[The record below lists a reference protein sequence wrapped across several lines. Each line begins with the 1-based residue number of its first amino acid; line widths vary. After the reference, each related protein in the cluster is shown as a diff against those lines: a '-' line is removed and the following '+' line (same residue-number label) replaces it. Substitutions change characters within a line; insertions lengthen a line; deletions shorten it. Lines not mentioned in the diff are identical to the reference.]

1 MSSAPVRDPLTDHGS
16 SRCGNHERREPM
28 MRRVATAAV
37 AVLAASLAGTA
48 AIPAVAGATLVGIRE
63 TVIQSGLNAPRH
75 LALTPGG
82 LVVTEAGTGGPAG
95 ASNCATGPATE
106 GAGTSQYCT
115 GPTGDIF
122 TISARGQAIPVL
134 SSLPSVIE
142 ETIEEV
148 TGPSAIAY
156 GHGQEAVT
164 IDDFLV
170 TKDGSNSL
178 LPKPFAAAF
187 GTLRLISHGKTTVVD
202 LAAYAAAHPQSA
214 YSLGTIPGET
224 PYDSDPYDV
233 VAYRG
238 GWVVADAGA
247 NDLLYVS
254 ATGQVSMLARFPA
267 VAEQLPAGVLGN
279 PAPITVEAQAV
290 PTSVA
295 IGPDGALYVSLLRG
309 VPSDPGTAYIYR
321 VVPGHKPV
329 IWARSLTSV
338 TAIAF
343 DRQGRL
349 LATEFNTG
357 GLLSPPTVPGALV
370 RISNNGQTVTTLPV
384 PGLYQ
389 PTGVAVSADGTVY
402 VSDYGD
408 STAASSHP
416 GEIVKITGLS

>member
-1 MSSAPVRDPLTDHGS
+1 
-16 SRCGNHERREPM
+16 
-28 MRRVATAAV
+28 MRRTATAA
-37 AVLAASLAGTA
+37 AAMLAALAGTA
-48 AIPAVAGATLVGIRE
+48 AVPAVAEATPAGIQE
-63 TVIQSGLNAPRH
+63 TVVQSGLNAPRH
-75 LALTPGG
+75 LVLTRAG
-82 LVVTEAGTGGPAG
+82 LVVTEAGTGGPVG
-95 ASNCATGPATE
+95 TSNCATGPATE

-122 TISARGQAIPVL
+122 AISSRGQIIPVL
-134 SSLPSVIE
+134 GNLPSVIE
-142 ETIEEV
+142 EAIQEV

-170 TKDGSNSL
+170 NKDGSNNL
-178 LPKPFAAAF
+178 LPKPFASAF
-187 GTLRLISHGKTTVVD
+187 GTLRLISGGKANVVD
-202 LAAYAAAHPQSA
+202 IAAFAAAHPQSA

-254 ATGQVSMLARFPA
+254 PTGRVSMLARFPA

-279 PAPITVEAQAV
+279 PTPINVKAQAV

-295 IGPDGALYVSLLRG
+295 IGPDGALYVGLLRG

-321 VVPGHKPV
+321 VVFGQKPV
-329 IWARSLTSV
+329 IWARGLTSI

-343 DRQGRL
+343 DRWGRL

-370 RISNNGQTVTTLPV
+370 RISNNGHTVTTLPV

-389 PTGVAVSADGTVY
+389 PTGIAVSADGTVY
-402 VSDYGD
+402 VSNYGD
-408 STAASSHP
+408 STTITSSHP

>member
-1 MSSAPVRDPLTDHGS
+1 
-16 SRCGNHERREPM
+16 M
-28 MRRVATAAV
+28 MRRTATAAV

-48 AIPAVAGATLVGIRE
+48 AIPAAAKATPAGIQE
-63 TVIQSGLNAPRH
+63 TVVQGGLNTPRH
-75 LALTPGG
+75 LVLTRAG
-82 LVVTEAGTGGPAG
+82 LVVTEAGTGGPVG
-95 ASNCATGPATE
+95 TSNCATGPATE
-106 GAGTSQYCT
+106 GAGTSPYCT

-122 TISARGQAIPVL
+122 TIPSRGPIIPVL

-142 ETIEEV
+142 VAIQEV

-170 TKDGSNSL
+170 NPDGSNNL
-178 LPKPFAAAF
+178 LPKPFASAF
-187 GTLRLISHGKTTVVD
+187 GTLRLISGGKTKVVD
-202 LAAYAAAHPQSA
+202 IAAFAAAHPQSA
-214 YSLGTIPGET
+214 SSLGTVPGEV
-224 PYDSDPYDV
+224 PWDSDPYDV

-238 GWVVADAGA
+238 GWAVADAGA

-254 ATGQVSMLARFPA
+254 ATGRISILARFPA
-267 VAEQLPAGVLGN
+267 VAEQVPAGVFGN
-279 PAPITVEAQAV
+279 PTPITVEAQAV
-290 PTSVA
+290 PTSIAV
-295 IGPDGALYVSLLRG
+295 GPDRALYVGLLRG
-309 VPSDPGTAYIYR
+309 VPSDPGTADIYR
-321 VVPGHKPV
+321 VVPGQQPV
-329 IWARSLTSV
+329 IWASGLTSV

-370 RISNNGQTVTTLPV
+370 RISNDGQTVTTLPV

-389 PTGVAVSADGTVY
+389 PTGLAVSADGTVY
-402 VSDYGD
+402 VSNFGD
-408 STAASSHP
+408 STTTSSQP

>member
-1 MSSAPVRDPLTDHGS
+1 
-16 SRCGNHERREPM
+16 
-28 MRRVATAAV
+28 MRRIATAAV
-37 AVLAASLAGTA
+37 AVLAASLAATA
-48 AIPAVAGATLVGIRE
+48 AIPAVAKATPASIRE
-63 TVIQSGLNAPRH
+63 TVIQGGLNTPRH
-75 LALTPGG
+75 LVLTRTG
-82 LVVTEAGTGGPAG
+82 LVVTEAGTGGPAST
-95 ASNCATGPATE
+95 SNCATGPATE

-122 TISARGQAIPVL
+122 TISSRGQTIPVL
-134 SSLPSVIE
+134 GKLPSVVE
-142 ETIEEV
+142 ESIQEV

-170 TKDGSNSL
+170 NKDGSNGL
-178 LPKPFAAAF
+178 LPKPFAFAF
-187 GTLRLISHGKTTVVD
+187 GTLRLISGGKTKAVD
-202 LAAYAAAHPQSA
+202 IAAFAAAHPQSA

-224 PYDSDPYDV
+224 PWDSDPYDV
-233 VAYRG
+233 VAYRC

-254 ATGQVSMLARFPA
+254 ATGRVSMLARFPA
-267 VAEQLPAGVLGN
+267 VSEQLQAGVLGN
-279 PAPITVEAQAV
+279 PTPITVKAQAV

-329 IWARSLTSV
+329 IWARGLTSV

-343 DRQGRL
+343 DRKGRL

-370 RISNNGQTVTTLPV
+370 RISSNGRTVTTLPV

-389 PTGVAVSADGTVY
+389 PTGVAVGADGAVY
-402 VSDYGD
+402 VSNYGD
-408 STAASSHP
+408 SNTITSSHP
-416 GEIVKITGLS
+416 GEIVKITGLSPA

>member
-1 MSSAPVRDPLTDHGS
+1 
-16 SRCGNHERREPM
+16 M
-28 MRRVATAAV
+28 MRRIAAAAV
-37 AVLAASLAGTA
+37 VVLAASLAGTA
-48 AIPAVAGATLVGIRE
+48 AVPAVAKAATPAGIQE
-63 TVIQSGLNAPRH
+63 TVVQDGLNAPRH
-75 LALTPGG
+75 LVITEAG

-95 ASNCATGPATE
+95 TSNCATGPSTE

-115 GPTGDIF
+115 GPTGAIF
-122 TISARGQAIPVL
+122 TISSRGQIIPVL
-134 SSLPSVIE
+134 SKLPSVIE
-142 ETIEEV
+142 EAIQEV

-170 TKDGSNSL
+170 NKDGSNNL

-187 GTLRLISHGKTTVVD
+187 GTLRLISGGKTKVVD
-202 LAAYAAAHPQSA
+202 IAAFAAAHPQSA

-254 ATGQVSMLARFPA
+254 ASGRVSMLARFPA

-279 PAPITVEAQAV
+279 PTPITVKAQAV

-295 IGPDGALYVSLLRG
+295 IGPDGALYVGLLRG

-321 VVPGHKPV
+321 IIPGHKPV
-329 IWARSLTSV
+329 IWARGLTSV

-402 VSDYGD
+402 VSNYGD
-408 STAASSHP
+408 STTITSSQP

>member
-1 MSSAPVRDPLTDHGS
+1 
-16 SRCGNHERREPM
+16 
-28 MRRVATAAV
+28 MRQIALAAV
-37 AVLAASLAGTA
+37 AVLAASLAATA
-48 AIPAVAGATLVGIRE
+48 AVPAVAKATPASIQE
-63 TVIQSGLNAPRH
+63 TVVQGGLNAPRH
-75 LALTPGG
+75 LVLTRAG
-82 LVVTEAGTGGPAG
+82 LVVTEAGTGGPVG
-95 ASNCATGPATE
+95 TSNCATGPATE

-122 TISARGQAIPVL
+122 TISSPGQTAPVL
-134 SSLPSVIE
+134 SMLPSVIE
-142 ETIEEV
+142 VALKEV

-170 TKDGSNSL
+170 NPDGSNNL
-178 LPKPFAAAF
+178 LPKPFASAF
-187 GTLRLISHGKTTVVD
+187 GTLRLISGEKTRVVD
-202 LAAYAAAHPQSA
+202 IAAFAAAHPQPPS
-214 YSLGTIPGET
+214 SLGTVPGEVAW
-224 PYDSDPYDV
+224 DSDPYDV

-238 GWVVADAGA
+238 GWAVADAGA
-247 NDLLYVS
+247 NDVLYVS
-254 ATGQVSMLARFPA
+254 ATGRVSILARFPA
-267 VAEQLPAGVLGN
+267 VAEQVPAGVLGN

-295 IGPDGALYVSLLRG
+295 IGPDRALYVSLLRG
-309 VPSDPGTAYIYR
+309 VPSNPGTAYIYR
-321 VVPGHKPV
+321 VVPGQQPA
-329 IWARSLTSV
+329 IWARGLTTV

-349 LATEFNTG
+349 LATELNTG

-389 PTGVAVSADGTVY
+389 PTGLAVSADGTVY
-402 VSDYGD
+402 VSNYGD
-408 STAASSHP
+408 STTITSSHP

>member
-1 MSSAPVRDPLTDHGS
+1 M
-16 SRCGNHERREPM
+16 
-28 MRRVATAAV
+28 
-37 AVLAASLAGTA
+37 AVLMASLAGTA
-48 AIPAVAGATLVGIRE
+48 AVPAVAKATPANIEE
-63 TVIQSGLNAPRH
+63 TVVQGGLNAPRH
-75 LALTPGG
+75 LVLTRAG
-82 LVVTEAGTGGPAG
+82 LVVTEAGTGGPVG
-95 ASNCATGPATE
+95 TSNCATGPATE

-122 TISARGQAIPVL
+122 AISRGQTIPVL
-134 SSLPSVIE
+134 SKLPSVIE
-142 ETIEEV
+142 ETIQEV

-170 TKDGSNSL
+170 NKDGSNNL
-178 LPKPFAAAF
+178 LPKPFASAF
-187 GTLRLISHGKTTVVD
+187 GTLLLLSGGKTRVVD
-202 LAAYAAAHPQSA
+202 IAAFAAAHPQSA
-214 YSLGTIPGET
+214 SSLGTIPGET

-254 ATGQVSMLARFPA
+254 ATGRISMLARFPA

-279 PAPITVEAQAV
+279 PTPITVEAQAV

-295 IGPDGALYVSLLRG
+295 IGPDGALYVGLLRG

-321 VVPGHKPV
+321 VVPGHEPV
-329 IWARSLTSV
+329 IWASGLTSV

-370 RISNNGQTVTTLPV
+370 RISDDGQTVTTLPV

-389 PTGVAVSADGTVY
+389 PTGLAVSADGTVY
-402 VSDYGD
+402 VSNFGD
-408 STAASSHP
+408 STITSSHP

>member
-1 MSSAPVRDPLTDHGS
+1 
-16 SRCGNHERREPM
+16 
-28 MRRVATAAV
+28 VARATP
-37 AVLAASLAGTA
+37 AS
-48 AIPAVAGATLVGIRE
+48 IQE
-63 TVIQSGLNAPRH
+63 TVVQGGLNAPRH
-75 LALTPGG
+75 LVLTGAG

-95 ASNCATGPATE
+95 PSNCATGPSTE

-115 GPTGDIF
+115 GQTGAIF
-122 TISARGQAIPVL
+122 TISSRGQITPVL
-134 SSLPSVIE
+134 SELPSVIE
-142 ETIEEV
+142 EAIPEV
-148 TGPSAIAY
+148 TGASAIAY
-156 GHGQEAVT
+156 AHGQEAVT

-170 TKDGSNSL
+170 NKDGSNGL
-178 LPKPFAAAF
+178 LPQPFASAF
-187 GTLRLISHGKTTVVD
+187 GTLRLLSCGRTRVVD
-202 LAAYAAAHPQSA
+202 IAAFAAAHPQPTS
-214 YSLGTIPGET
+214 SLGTIPGET

-247 NDLLYVS
+247 DDLLYVS
-254 ATGQVSMLARFPA
+254 ATGHVSLLARFPA

-279 PAPITVEAQAV
+279 PGPITVMAQAV

-295 IGPDGALYVSLLRG
+295 VGPDGALYVGLLRG
-309 VPSDPGTAYIYR
+309 VPSDPGTSDIYR

-329 IWARSLTSV
+329 IWARGLTAV

-370 RISNNGQTVTTLPV
+370 RISNNGRTVTTLPV

-389 PTGVAVSADGTVY
+389 PTGLAVSADGTVY

-408 STAASSHP
+408 STTASSQS

>member
-1 MSSAPVRDPLTDHGS
+1 VLT
-16 SRCGNHERREPM
+16 
-28 MRRVATAAV
+28 
-37 AVLAASLAGTA
+37 
-48 AIPAVAGATLVGIRE
+48 E
-63 TVIQSGLNAPRH
+63 T
-75 LALTPGG
+75 G
-82 LVVTEAGTGGPAG
+82 LVVTEAGTGGPVG
-95 ASNCATGPATE
+95 TSNCATGPATE

-122 TISARGQAIPVL
+122 AISSRGHAVPVL
-134 SSLPSVIE
+134 SKLPSVIE
-142 ETIEEV
+142 ESIQEV

-170 TKDGSNSL
+170 NKDGSNSL
-178 LPKPFAAAF
+178 LPKPFASAF
-187 GTLRLISHGKTTVVD
+187 GTLALISDGRAKVVD
-202 LAAYAAAHPQSA
+202 IAAFAAAHPQSA

-254 ATGQVSMLARFPA
+254 ANGRISMLARFPA

-279 PAPITVEAQAV
+279 PTPITVEAQAV

-295 IGPDGALYVSLLRG
+295 IGPGGALYVSLLRG
-309 VPSDPGTAYIYR
+309 VPSDPGTAYNYR

-329 IWARSLTSV
+329 VWARGLTSV

-357 GLLSPPTVPGALV
+357 GLLSPPTVTGALV
-370 RISNNGQTVTTLPV
+370 RISSNGQMVTTLPV

-402 VSDYGD
+402 VSNYGD
-408 STAASSHP
+408 SNTISSSHP

>member
-1 MSSAPVRDPLTDHGS
+1 
-16 SRCGNHERREPM
+16 
-28 MRRVATAAV
+28 MRRIATAAV
-37 AVLAASLAGTA
+37 AVLAASLAATA
-48 AIPAVAGATLVGIRE
+48 AVPAVAKATPAGIQE
-63 TVIQSGLNAPRH
+63 TVVQGGLNAPRH
-75 LALTPGG
+75 LVLTRAG
-82 LVVTEAGTGGPAG
+82 LVVTEAGTGGPVG
-95 ASNCATGPATE
+95 TSNCATGPATE

-122 TISARGQAIPVL
+122 TIFSPGQTAPVL
-134 SSLPSVIE
+134 SMLPSVIE
-142 ETIEEV
+142 VALKEV

-170 TKDGSNSL
+170 NPDGSNNL
-178 LPKPFAAAF
+178 LPKPFASAF
-187 GTLRLISHGKTTVVD
+187 GTLRLISGEKTRVVD
-202 LAAYAAAHPQSA
+202 IAAFAAAHPQPPS
-214 YSLGTIPGET
+214 SLGTVPGEVAW
-224 PYDSDPYDV
+224 DSDPYDV

-238 GWVVADAGA
+238 GWAVADAGA
-247 NDLLYVS
+247 NDVLYVS
-254 ATGQVSMLARFPA
+254 ATGRVSILARFPA
-267 VAEQLPAGVLGN
+267 VAEQVPAGVLGN
-279 PAPITVEAQAV
+279 PTPITVEAQAA

-295 IGPDGALYVSLLRG
+295 IGPDRALYVSLLRG
-309 VPSDPGTAYIYR
+309 VPSNPGTAYIYR
-321 VVPGHKPV
+321 VVPGQQPA
-329 IWARSLTSV
+329 IWARGLTTV

-389 PTGVAVSADGTVY
+389 PTGLAVSADGTVY
-402 VSDYGD
+402 VSNYGD
-408 STAASSHP
+408 STTITSSHP